1 MEGKMGGRRK
11 KWKRMAELGMIL
23 TEADKID
30 TQLEPGKGSGP
41 APAMLHDDSN
51 IPHLTKAL
59 LYYPYGYSTTKLG
72 VSCIHES
79 NHDLYIYL
87 RCHCSP
93 AAVQSAESYPAF
105 ARRRVGFVSTD
116 TECHPRYM

>member
-79 NHDLYIYL
+79 RPVYL
-87 RCHCSP
+87 LEVPLLSRRCAICRIISCFR
-93 AAVQSAESYPAF
+93 S
-105 ARRRVGFVSTD
+105 
-116 TECHPRYM
+116 